1 MPTYGRLLTLVAA
14 LAVTGSTATAC
25 TDANGTDGK
34 DFVTG
39 DGRVLQIEPGDR
51 GEPVDAGGETLD
63 GDQLDLADLRG
74 TVAVVNVWGAWCTEC
89 RTETA
94 LLVDAADELP
104 GDATIVG
111 IDIRETSTD
120 NPRAYVRSAGIPYP
134 SIYDPGSEQLLRFP
148 PPINP
153 RDIPSTVVLDSAGR
167 VAALIR
173 GALPSKLTLLDV
185 VQEVASEDG

>member
-1 MPTYGRLLTLVAA
+1 MTVA
-14 LAVTGSTATAC
+14 TATAC

-34 DFVTG
+34 NYVTG
-39 DGRVLQIEPGDR
+39 DGRVIQIDPGER
-51 GEPVDAGGETLD
+51 GDPVDAGGKTLD
-63 GDQLDLADLRG
+63 GDQLELADFRG
-74 TVAVVNVWGAWCTEC
+74 QVVVVNVWGSWCPEC
-89 RTETA
+89 RTETP

-111 IDIRETSTD
+111 IDIRDASTD
-120 NPRAYVRSAGIPYP
+120 NPRAFVRSAGIPYP

-153 RDIPSTVVLDSAGR
+153 RDIPSTVVLDAEGR

-173 GALPSKLTLLDV
+173 GELPSKVTLLDV
-185 VQEVASEDG
+185 VEEVAAEDG

>member
-1 MPTYGRLLTLVAA
+1 MSSYRRLSLLVAA
-14 LAVTGSTATAC
+14 LAVAGSTASAC
-25 TDANGTDGK
+25 TDVDGTNGK

-39 DGRVLQIEPGDR
+39 DGRVLEIDPGDR
-51 GEPVDAGGETLD
+51 GDPVDAGGETLD

-74 TVAVVNVWGAWCTEC
+74 HVVVVNVWGAWCTEC
-89 RTETA
+89 RVETA

-104 GDATIVG
+104 GGATFVG
-111 IDIRETSTD
+111 IDVRD
-120 NPRAYVRSAGIPYP
+120 NSKDDALAFVRSAQIPYP

-153 RDIPSTVVLDSAGR
+153 RDIPSTVVLDAQGR

-185 VQEVASEDG
+185 VEEVANG